1 MCKWQQPATKLS
13 STHSRDAS
21 LVAAYIYKLNKTA
34 PSASGCS
41 SETLRVASFPALVV
55 IRCRRPAMTQVI
67 VLDESEQRSAYPP
80 LRRASTRDA
89 SNVSAADCNYTLF
102 HFQLPCFSCQLEAPW
117 SNAQLM
123 FCHFVYVTDG
133 FSLSASSVASE
144 HFSPLRSVV
153 GSISS

>member
-1 MCKWQQPATKLS
+1 MIVAGPRCRYAQPSVFTFIKLCANDS
-13 STHSRDAS
+13 SLLQSSAAHTAEML

-80 LRRASTRDA
+80 LRRAFVLRRATPQTSPQRI
-89 SNVSAADCNYTLF
+89 VITL
-102 HFQLPCFSCQLEAPW
+102 CF
-117 SNAQLM
+117 
-123 FCHFVYVTDG
+123 
-133 FSLSASSVASE
+133 
-144 HFSPLRSVV
+144 
-153 GSISS
+153 ISSFPAFHVSLRHPEVTPN